1 MPGDAPK
8 KTRRN
13 RSTGPTLPGQ
23 PPARPSPDP
32 DDHQGAT
39 EEQVSNQRGGS
50 GAGYDLDPKK
60 VRDKGGVSS

>member
-1 MPGDAPK
+1 MSSDATKKPAHDPHPAPAAPK
-8 KTRRN
+8 PRKDDR
-13 RSTGPTLPGQ
+13 GG
-23 PPARPSPDP
+23 DP

-60 VRDKGGVSS
+60 VPDKGGVAS